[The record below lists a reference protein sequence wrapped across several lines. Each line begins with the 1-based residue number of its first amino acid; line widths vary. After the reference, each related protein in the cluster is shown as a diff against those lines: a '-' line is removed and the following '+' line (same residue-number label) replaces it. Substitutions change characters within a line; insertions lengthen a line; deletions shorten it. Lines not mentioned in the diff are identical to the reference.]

1 MHRNSTPYR
10 PKANGAVEAAD
21 KNLKKILRKMVQGSQ
36 QWHEKLPFALL
47 GYRTTVQT
55 SIGATPYLLVY
66 GTEAVIPAEI
76 EIPSLR
82 VAVEAEIDEDQWVKT
97 RLEQLSFIDE
107 KRLASVCHGQLYQKR
122 MTRTYNKKVR
132 RRHFEVGQLV
142 LRHILPHQ
150 IEDKGKFS
158 PNWHGPFMVK
168 KVLPNGALYLTD
180 VEGKME
186 GMPVNADA
194 VKRYYGNDPC
204 GSPAWPHVFS
214 SSDRV
219 AQIQVQSL
227 GLKGPLPDSL
237 NELDKLENLGL
248 QDILGRWNYPTN
260 LTSEW
265 SGNDPCI
272 GSWLEFSF
280 NFKGEVTIR
289 NLQNKNL
296 TEHKDP
302 FDQDNIVNITVLED
316 PMMYTAQS
324 DPQRLTNNFEP
335 DNELGRGNFG
345 VVYKGLIED
354 GIQIAVKRR
363 ESTIINS
370 KALEEFP
377 AKIVVLY
384 KNRKELEDSIIT
396 VLEDPKMY
404 IANSRNLV
412 ISTQYLWRVTNNFVT
427 ENGLGHGGFGVVYKD
442 VTEDESQI
450 IVKRIE
456 SFIINHKTLDKFQVE
471 LDMIS
476 KVLQCHLVSLL
487 GYSVEGNERLLVYE
501 FMSKGALSRHLFRWK
516 ILNLELLSQK
526 RKSILL

>member
-1 MHRNSTPYR
+1 MMY
-10 PKANGAVEAAD
+10 NG
-21 KNLKKILRKMVQGSQ
+21 KSHHI
-36 QWHEKLPFALL
+36 
-47 GYRTTVQT
+47 
-55 SIGATPYLLVY
+55 
-66 GTEAVIPAEI
+66 
-76 EIPSLR
+76 
-82 VAVEAEIDEDQWVKT
+82 
-97 RLEQLSFIDE
+97 
-107 KRLASVCHGQLYQKR
+107 
-122 MTRTYNKKVR
+122 R
-132 RRHFEVGQLV
+132 RRHNTGTKFLSSGIIPVDYVKSKDNVSDPLTKDLSREGVERTSKGMG
-142 LRHILPHQ
+142 LRPKTSQHGGTFVIFLINVVCGVTNPSDCKILN
-150 IEDKGKFS
+150 DFK
-158 PNWHGPFMVK
+158 
-168 KVLPNGALYLTD
+168 NGLENL
-180 VEGKME
+180 ELLKWPLKE
-186 GMPVNADA
+186 
-194 VKRYYGNDPC
+194 NDPC

-248 QDILGRWNYPTN
+248 QVNTLLDILGGWNYPTN

-272 GSWLEFSF
+272 GSWLGFSC
-280 NFKGEVTIR
+280 NFKGEVAIH

-324 DPQRLTNNFEP
+324 GTSTTTSGGIDGSQ
-335 DNELGRGNFG
+335 
-345 VVYKGLIED
+345 VIEI
-354 GIQIAVKRR
+354 GKSFQPRPS
-363 ESTIINS
+363 E
-370 KALEEFP
+370 
-377 AKIVVLY
+377 
-384 KNRKELEDSIIT
+384 NRKKLEDSIIT

-456 SFIINHKTLDKFQVE
+456 SSIINHKKLDKFQVE

-487 GYSVEGNERLLVYE
+487 GYSVEGNERLLIYE